1 MENKSYLYVTRD
13 DREYDYQDGFSSF
26 TEANEY
32 RLDCQMRWMGHCDY
46 VFLWTGY
53 EVVNLTRMNEDVRNE
68 LLSKFG
74 IPE

>member
-13 DREYDYQDGFSSF
+13 DREYDYQDGFLSF

-32 RLDCQMRWMGHCDY
+32 RLDCQRCWIGHCDY
-46 VFLWTGY
+46 VFLCTGY

>member
-13 DREYDYQDGFSSF
+13 DREYDYQDGFLSF

-32 RLDCQMRWMGHCDY
+32 RLDCQRCWMGHCDY
-46 VFLWTGY
+46 VFLCTGY